1 MIKEKRGTSRK
12 KEKAKCQRIRERER
26 REEKPMDGGVW
37 RKEKV
42 ERIIDEQPTYLRNV
56 ISPLMEARVPVLAS
70 SNELATRFTCDLE
83 H

>member
-1 MIKEKRGTSRK
+1 MPKN
-12 KEKAKCQRIRERER
+12 QRERER

-37 RKEKV
+37 RKEEV

-56 ISPLMEARVPVLAS
+56 ISPLMEARVPVLAP

>member
-1 MIKEKRGTSRK
+1 MGKRRKRNAKES
-12 KEKAKCQRIRERER
+12 ERER